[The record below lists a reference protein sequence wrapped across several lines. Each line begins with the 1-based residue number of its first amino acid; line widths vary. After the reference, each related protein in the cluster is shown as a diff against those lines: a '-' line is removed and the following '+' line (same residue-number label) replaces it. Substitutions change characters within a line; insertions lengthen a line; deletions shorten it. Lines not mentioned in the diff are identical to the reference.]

1 MSFFSQIAAS
11 ASKAATELGGHA
23 KTMGNNILATENGK
37 NMYNNTK
44 QVFGI
49 TKERTMVLV
58 IDPVTKF
65 GKYAHQELVN
75 ANRNPGVPTEEAKG

>member
-37 NMYNNTK
+37 NMYSKLMNTESNK
-44 QVFGI
+44 Q
-49 TKERTMVLV
+49 
-58 IDPVTKF
+58 
-65 GKYAHQELVN
+65 AH
-75 ANRNPGVPTEEAKG
+75 RN